1 MTFRMGILWLA
12 GFIAFGAAVG
22 LVPRGDDIAPG
33 SVPRAVG
40 FKL

>member
-12 GFIAFGAAVG
+12 GLIAFGAAIG
-22 LVPRGDDIAPG
+22 LVPRGDDTAPG
-33 SVPRAVG
+33 NVPGAVG